1 MFSYETTATG
11 ANIVLGGYNATHFK
25 GNLTAVKSQSDS
37 YWNTTLSK
45 LDFGGVNLYSNS
57 ASSVSQV
64 WF

>member
-1 MFSYETTATG
+1 MFSYETTPTG

-45 LDFGGVNLYSNS
+45 LDFGGVNLY
-57 ASSVSQV
+57 
-64 WF
+64 